1 MAGIGLIFLRRGG
14 QAHPTAGSDYIRFA
28 DEEVLRIL
36 MSNGVSSD
44 GIGITKDDAARITSI
59 NINWFRDNTTIVS
72 FNEFA
77 YFTNVTQIPDTAFR
91 NCSSLEEISLPPSIY
106 SIGANA
112 FFNCTAL
119 RYANIA
125 NTQSLDRGAFRNC
138 PLLNLDLS
146 LTTIWKNTGIGE
158 GIMRESGIIRVNAP
172 MLTDM
177 GTAQYTSH
185 FYGCV
190 KLEEVLDLGNI
201 TTIPDGNVNF
211 SVFRGCTSLSK
222 AVLPPTLTHLGAF
235 TFNQCT
241 GLQVLI
247 SEATTPPTCGTT
259 PFANTN
265 STFIIY
271 VPNASVDAYKGA
283 AGWSSFAARIKG
295 ISEYNG

>member
-36 MSNGVSSD
+36 MANGVSSD
-44 GIGITKDDAARITSI
+44 GVGITKEDAARVTSMPYA
-59 NINWFRDNTTIVS
+59 WFRENSKIVS

-77 YFTNVTQIPDTAFR
+77 YFTAVKAIPQTAFR
-91 NCSSLEEISLPPSIY
+91 NCTALEEITFPPSVE
-106 SIGANA
+106 SIEANA
-112 FFNCTAL
+112 FLNCAAL

-125 NTQSLDRGAFRNC
+125 NTYSLDRGSFRNC
-138 PLLNLDLS
+138 PLLDLDLS
-146 LTTIWKNTGIGE
+146 QTTTWKNTAVGE
-158 GIMRESGIIRVNAP
+158 GIARESGIVRVNAP

-201 TTIPDGNVNF
+201 TTIPDGNSNY
-211 SVFRGCTSLSK
+211 SVFRGCKILRK
-222 AVLPPTLTHLGAF
+222 AVLPPTLTYLGAF

-259 PFANTN
+259 PFINTN

-271 VPNASVDAYKGA
+271 VPDASVDAYKGA